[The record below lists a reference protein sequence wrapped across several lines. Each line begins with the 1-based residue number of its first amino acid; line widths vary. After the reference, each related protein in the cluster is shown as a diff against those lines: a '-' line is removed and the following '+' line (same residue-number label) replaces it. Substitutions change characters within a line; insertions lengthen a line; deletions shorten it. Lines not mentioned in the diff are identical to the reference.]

1 MELEAD
7 HHRASLFLFL
17 SRVLKVVVVSRCEW
31 QHSKHEM
38 RAHRELLVV
47 DLWSQEFTRMNLSAS
62 PFLTRLWQ
70 YLTVRYLK

>member
-1 MELEAD
+1 
-7 HHRASLFLFL
+7 
-17 SRVLKVVVVSRCEW
+17 
-31 QHSKHEM
+31 M

-47 DLWSQEFTRMNLSAS
+47 DLWSQEFIRMNLSAS